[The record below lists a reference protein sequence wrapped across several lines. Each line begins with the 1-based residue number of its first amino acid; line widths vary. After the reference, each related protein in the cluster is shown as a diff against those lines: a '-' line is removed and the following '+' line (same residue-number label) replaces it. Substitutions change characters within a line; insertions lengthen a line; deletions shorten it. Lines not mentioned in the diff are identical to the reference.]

1 MKGGTK
7 LGSSH
12 AQVFISTA
20 ALSRSACVEHRA
32 EPDRAAPVVRHE
44 RHVA

>member
-1 MKGGTK
+1 MNGGTK

-12 AQVFISTA
+12 AQVFIEHGRA
-20 ALSRSACVEHRA
+20 EPVGVVQHRA